1 MVKCPRLTMGF
12 RKGDIMLRLSAP
24 THMIFYISVALVVI
38 SVVLHVMAYMGIST
52 VPTTGYLI
60 LLVGYLVLLGG
71 VTFSG
76 A

>member
-1 MVKCPRLTMGF
+1 
-12 RKGDIMLRLSAP
+12 MLRLSAP